1 MRMQQL
7 ALDIGLAVVPS
18 FENFCVG
25 ANHQAAQHLGQ
36 AVSGADEDAHAPT
49 RPPTYLWG
57 EAGAGKTHLLASV
70 RAAFAAR
77 GCSVGWLD
85 ATSAEPPAEFD
96 ESWSALLLDDVDRF
110 DAVRQRAAFNWFVN
124 AQTQRRWV
132 LAAGAWPVADLA
144 LREDL
149 RTRLGWGHVFALQL
163 LGDHDRRTVLQSRA
177 QARGMHLGDD
187 VVEFMLRRFS
197 RDLGSLLNLLDRLDR
212 FSLRT
217 ARPITVPLLKA
228 MLESDDKR

>member
-1 MRMQQL
+1 MQQL
-7 ALDIGLAVVPS
+7 ALDIGIAVAPG
-18 FENFCVG
+18 FDNFCIG
-25 ANHQAAQHLGQ
+25 SNRQAVQHLLDVVAG
-36 AVSGADEDAHAPT
+36 VDEGAHAPT

-77 GCSVGWLD
+77 GATVGWLD
-85 ATSAEPPAEFD
+85 AMTAEPPAEFD
-96 ESWSALLLDDVDRF
+96 ENWSALLLDDVHAYDT
-110 DAVRQRAAFNWFVN
+110 VRQQAAFNWFVN

-132 LAAGAWPVADLA
+132 LATGAWPVADLK

-149 RTRLGWGHVFALQL
+149 RTRLGWGQVFALQL
-163 LGDHDRRTVLQSRA
+163 LGDGERRSVLQARA

-197 RDLGSLLNLLDRLDR
+197 RDLGSLLDLLDRLDR

-217 ARPITVPLLKA
+217 ARPITVPLLKT
-228 MLESDDKR
+228 MLETGDPR

>member
-1 MRMQQL
+1 MQQL
-7 ALDIGLAVVPS
+7 ALDIGIAVAPG
-18 FENFCVG
+18 FDNFCVG
-25 ANHQAAQHLGQ
+25 ANRQ
-36 AVSGADEDAHAPT
+36 AVEHLLDAAAGVDESTTAAT

-70 RAAFAAR
+70 RAAFTAR
-77 GCSVGWLD
+77 GCPVGWLD
-85 ATSAEPPAEFD
+85 ATDSEPPAEFD
-96 ESWSALLLDDVDRF
+96 EGWSALLLDDVHRY
-110 DAVRQRAAFNWFVN
+110 DAARQQAAFNWFVN

-163 LGDHDRRTVLQSRA
+163 LGDDERCTVLQARA

-197 RDLGSLLNLLDRLDR
+197 RDLGSLLDLLDRLDR

-217 ARPITVPLLKA
+217 ARPITVPLLKT
-228 MLESDDKR
+228 MLETGDRQ